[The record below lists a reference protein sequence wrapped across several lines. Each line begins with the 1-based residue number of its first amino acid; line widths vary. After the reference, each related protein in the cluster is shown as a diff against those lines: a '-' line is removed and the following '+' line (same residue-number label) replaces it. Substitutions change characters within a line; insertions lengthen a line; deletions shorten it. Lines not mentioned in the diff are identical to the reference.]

1 MNNYR
6 IYVDGDFDKKLLTIK
21 NDIESTFNTLDNI
34 IESAPNKHIIVIE
47 HNIELDQDSI
57 FLVYCGNQERYLLD
71 KQKILL
77 KEAVKMRR
85 ELLHQESTK
94 VTRTFGTNL
103 QDKSCLELKREIID
117 LSQKKGNE

>member
-6 IYVDGDFDKKLLTIK
+6 IYVDSENGKKLLTIK
-21 NDIESTFNTLDNI
+21 NDVESTFITLDNI
-34 IESAPNKHIIVIE
+34 IESAPNKRIIVIE

-57 FLVYCGNQERYLLD
+57 FLAYRGNQERYLLD

-85 ELLHQESTK
+85 ELLHEESAEI
-94 VTRTFGTNL
+94 TRTFGTNL

-117 LSQKKGNE
+117 LSQKKGK

>member
-6 IYVDGDFDKKLLTIK
+6 IYVDSENGKKLLTIK
-21 NDIESTFNTLDNI
+21 NDVESTFITLDNI
-34 IESAPNKHIIVIE
+34 IESAPNKRIIVIE

-57 FLVYCGNQERYLLD
+57 FLAYRGNQERYLLD

-85 ELLHQESTK
+85 
-94 VTRTFGTNL
+94 
-103 QDKSCLELKREIID
+103 
-117 LSQKKGNE
+117 